1 MARQRYSFDEA
12 RIGRFVKEG
21 RGTGAGAT
29 YKPWLTIGDVPSEG
43 RSHRVL
49 GLKTGRLHHMLSDLE
64 LRLFQILDW
73 NDAVQD
79 IREQFPLDRNKTQAI
94 ADRLGIRHP
103 VDTVTKAPLVM
114 TTDFLVDVAHDGRT
128 RQIAYAVKPSEA
140 LAKPRVADKLDIER
154 LYWGSEAVEWGIVT
168 EKELP
173 AILTRS
179 IGWVHNYTVVDN
191 FSQPYPGCLKE
202 KAQLVLNELAH
213 RSGITIERFSKE
225 TDQLLSMEPGT
236 ALMLVRHLIATKAVQ
251 CDMNQPLD
259 DTVSIDR
266 LRVPSAAERL
276 RGMR

>member
-21 RGTGAGAT
+21 RGTGTGAT

-103 VDTVTKAPLVM
+103 VDYVTKTPLVM

-154 LYWGSEAVEWGIVT
+154 LYWASEAVEWGIVT

-173 AILTRS
+173 VILTRS
-179 IGWVHNYTVVDN
+179 IGLVHNYTVVDN
-191 FSQPYPGCLKE
+191 FSQPHPGYLKE

-236 ALMLVRHLIATKAVQ
+236 ALMLVRHLIATKTVR